1 MPAPDQ
7 VPLPYLSPGE
17 TGRVEGVG
25 GGWGA
30 AGRLAALGVLPGRK
44 VTVVANDA
52 RGPLV
57 VAVGSTRIAVG
68 RGLAAKILVSRSPGK
83 A

>member
-1 MPAPDQ
+1 MPTPEQ
-7 VPLPYLSPGE
+7 VPLPCLSPGE
-17 TGRVEGVG
+17 TGRVEGVA

-30 AGRLAALGVLPGRK
+30 ATRLAALGVLPGRK

-52 RGPLV
+52 GGPLV
-57 VAVGSTRIAVG
+57 VAVGPTRVAVG
-68 RGLAAKILVSRSPGK
+68 RGLATKILVSRSSGK